1 MGTGG
6 FETRPYP
13 SSSHPRTTDSRRGL
27 IDRGA
32 GHWNWNDGGR
42 SEPRTSGKTDS
53 LMQENVTF
61 GNGRGERLA
70 GVLHLPR
77 ETVNG
82 FGVILCHGMESSKES
97 LKLIHLG
104 DSLSRAGFTVL
115 RFDFTGAGESSG
127 EFECITCTRHVED
140 LEAAHGLLK
149 ERGLGQAGVIGSSM
163 GGTTAMM
170 YAGGAGGV
178 AAVVTLAAPIDPRQ
192 LIERD
197 FPPKAMALWRAQGF
211 IEFDGH
217 RLNTDFL
224 EEAMT
229 IDVAEAVARITC
241 PVLVI
246 HGDADATVPVAQG
259 RALHAALPGEKELCI
274 LPGADHRFTRE
285 EDREAALGRA
295 EDWVFRHLR
304 RPAA

>member
-1 MGTGG
+1 M
-6 FETRPYP
+6 EQ
-13 SSSHPRTTDSRRGL
+13 H
-27 IDRGA
+27 
-32 GHWNWNDGGR
+32 
-42 SEPRTSGKTDS
+42 
-53 LMQENVTF
+53 VTF
-61 GNGRGERLA
+61 SNGRGQRLA
-70 GVLHLPR
+70 GVLHPPP
-77 ETVNG
+77 EAANG

-97 LKLIHLG
+97 LKLIRLG

-140 LEAAHGLLK
+140 LAAAHALLK
-149 ERGLGQAGVIGSSM
+149 ERGLAQVGVIGSSM
-163 GGTTAMM
+163 GGTTALM
-170 YAGGAGGV
+170 YAGGAEGV
-178 AAVVTLAAPIDPRQ
+178 AALVTLAGPIDPRE

-197 FPPKAMALWRAQGF
+197 FPPKAIALWRAQGF
-211 IEFDGH
+211 IEFNGH

-229 IDVAEAVARITC
+229 IDVAETVARITC

-246 HGDADATVPVAQG
+246 HGDADATVPVEQG

-285 EDREAALGRA
+285 GDRDVALGRA
-295 EDWVFRHLR
+295 EEWVFRHLR

>member
-1 MGTGG
+1 
-6 FETRPYP
+6 
-13 SSSHPRTTDSRRGL
+13 
-27 IDRGA
+27 
-32 GHWNWNDGGR
+32 
-42 SEPRTSGKTDS
+42 
-53 LMQENVTF
+53 MQENVTF

-149 ERGLGQAGVIGSSM
+149 ERGLAQAGVIGSSM
-163 GGTTAMM
+163 GGTTALM
-170 YAGGAGGV
+170 
-178 AAVVTLAAPIDPRQ
+178 
-192 LIERD
+192 
-197 FPPKAMALWRAQGF
+197 
-211 IEFDGH
+211 H
-217 RLNTDFL
+217 
-224 EEAMT
+224 
-229 IDVAEAVARITC
+229 
-241 PVLVI
+241 
-246 HGDADATVPVAQG
+246 ADATVPVAQG